1 MPNTET
7 ETDKAERQRLR
18 LRPGLEQREW
28 QRERDNGRTE
38 YRDRKGQTQRGTE
51 SKKEADPR
59 PDTQRRNNPI

>member
-18 LRPGLEQREW
+18 LRQGLKQIEW
-28 QRERDNGRTE
+28 QRERGRTE

-51 SKKEADPR
+51 SKTEAEPR
-59 PDTQRRNNPI
+59 PDTQRRNQPR